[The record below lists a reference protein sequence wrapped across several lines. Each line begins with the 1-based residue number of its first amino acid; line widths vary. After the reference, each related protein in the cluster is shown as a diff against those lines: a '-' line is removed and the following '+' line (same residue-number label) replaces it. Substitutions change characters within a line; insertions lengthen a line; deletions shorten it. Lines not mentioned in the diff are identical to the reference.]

1 MKAPT
6 WAMIVG
12 IVVILN
18 GGCGILSNVKKIN
31 TPSTLDAAEGI
42 IKEVQIEINQELKKK
57 DTAQVGMDTAVTS
70 ETEVVEISDSASTSI
85 DSNMLGDIES
95 VFGSMDKL
103 LVFSDYYKK
112 WIVILGKIGVVIS
125 ALDLLGGLLLV
136 IGQKYAIK
144 SSYIAL
150 GLSTLFMIFQII
162 IMSYDSQGGAI
173 SRWRINFGAYFMI
186 ALNVIILII
195 IAASDKT
202 YFYQKN
208 IIEE

>member
-1 MKAPT
+1 
-6 WAMIVG
+6 MIVG

-125 ALDLLGGLLLV
+125 ALYLLGGLLLV

-173 SRWRINFGAYFMI
+173 SRWSINFGAYFMI